1 MQKTNKIFLIK
12 APTNLQK
19 KWFNYFWLCSKVD
32 GKDFE
37 GNTGKN
43 IQLVLGKDLF
53 IKGFDEQ
60 LIGTK

>member
-1 MQKTNKIFLIK
+1 MQKINKTFLKKDEELSQKEDLIIFDYV
-12 APTNLQK
+12 A
-19 KWFNYFWLCSKVD
+19 KVD

-53 IKGFDEQ
+53 IKD
-60 LIGTK
+60 LINNLLGW